1 MGHTRRMSQSA
12 NRKRRRKPKRQ
23 LPPVR
28 DYVRYSGGGRRY
40 WRLGGPLTKEHE
52 AAAKAAQAAK
62 PPRRLG
68 RLVLRVLGGY
78 RAMPPRDRPEERPDS
93 GAAGRA

>member
-1 MGHTRRMSQSA
+1 MRHTRKVSQDA
-12 NRKRRRKPKRQ
+12 NRKHGASRGQ

-52 AAAKAAQAAK
+52 AEAKAAQAAK
-62 PPRRLG
+62 PPGRLG
-68 RLVLRVLGGY
+68 RLVLRVLGGAK
-78 RAMPPRDRPEERPDS
+78 RRPPR
-93 GAAGRA
+93 